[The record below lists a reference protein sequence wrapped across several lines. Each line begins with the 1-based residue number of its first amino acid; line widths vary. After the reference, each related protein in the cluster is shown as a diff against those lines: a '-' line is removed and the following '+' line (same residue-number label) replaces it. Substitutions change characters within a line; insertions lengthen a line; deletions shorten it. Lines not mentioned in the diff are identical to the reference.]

1 MIKLE
6 DIIGLPPAGR
16 LTSNDT
22 LKLNTMPILD
32 ITPCTPAMGTAINLY
47 TLQSARR
54 GGDDNFD
61 AKLENLGFSVNDP
74 IRLAFQAES
83 FPSDTFANEY
93 GETFL
98 NRMTDIASEGMSELM
113 QMTSTKTGTEAIDK
127 LAKTAEG
134 WGGIAGSIGSF
145 VGQKNAQMKQWLKEE
160 KSGGA
165 QLANKLIAGQR
176 IDFPQIWKNSAFNVS
191 YSVTIK
197 LYNPKPSDDD
207 AHEKFILGPLSL
219 ILLLAS
225 PMSDETGESYRWPYF
240 HRIECPGL
248 FKIQAGAITNVT
260 VTKGGDQGQ
269 VAWTQRVGQVDV
281 RLDFINVYSSIISG
295 GKEDLDR
302 PTIKS
307 YIQAMR
313 DKNDIDYIY
322 DLEEENVGLG
332 ATPGELFVNQE
343 TFTKTVAPNA
353 SDPYEADLERVLSED
368 RIKEED
374 IIDDANGK
382 VPTAPVSDLR
392 DRSMII
398 DEIAVDSGGSAS
410 TGDIAMKAA
419 EERYYGGIQTDVT
432 SSATREMTNSR
443 QQAESQNDYQQ
454 IFNNA
459 SKMIK
464 R

>member
-16 LTSNDT
+16 LTSNDI

-32 ITPCTPAMGTAINLY
+32 ITPCTPTMGTAINLY

-54 GGDDNFD
+54 AKDDNFD
-61 AKLENLGFSVNDP
+61 AKLADLGYSVNDP
-74 IRLAFQAES
+74 IRFAFQAES
-83 FPSDTFANEY
+83 FPSDTFSNEY

-98 NRMTDIASEGMSELM
+98 NRMTDVASEGMSELM
-113 QMTSTKTGTEAIDK
+113 QMTNTKTGTQAIDK
-127 LAKTAEG
+127 LTSTIKE
-134 WGGIAGSIGSF
+134 WGGIPGAIGSF
-145 VGQKNAQMKQWLKEE
+145 IGQKNKQMEEWAKAE

-165 QLANKLIAGQR
+165 QLVNKLIAGQR

-197 LYNPKPSDDD
+197 LYNPKPSDDE

-240 HRIECPGL
+240 HRIRCPGL
-248 FKIQAGAITNVT
+248 FNIQAGAITNVT

-307 YIQAMR
+307 YIAAMR
-313 DKNDIDYIY
+313 EKNDIMYIY
-322 DLEEENVGLG
+322 DLEEENIGVG
-332 ATPGELFVNQE
+332 ATPGELFANQE
-343 TFTKTVAPNA
+343 TFTKTVAPDA
-353 SDPYEADLERVLSED
+353 LDPYETDLERILEEKT
-368 RIKEED
+368 IIEED

-382 VPTAPVSDLR
+382 LPEPPPIQDLR
-392 DRSMII
+392 SREMG
-398 DEIAVDSGGSAS
+398 EIAVDSGGNAL
-410 TGDIAMKAA
+410 TGDIALKSA
-419 EERYYGGIQTDVT
+419 EERYYGGIQTNVT
-432 SSATREMTNSR
+432 QSAVRTMQETR
-443 QQAESQNDYQQ
+443 QQTQSQNAYQQ

-459 SKMIK
+459 AKMIK

>member
-16 LTSNDT
+16 FTSNDI
-22 LKLNTMPILD
+22 LKLNTMPVLD
-32 ITPCTPAMGTAINLY
+32 ITPCTPSMGTAINLY

-54 GGDDNFD
+54 GGNDNFD
-61 AKLENLGFSVNDP
+61 TKLENLGFTVNDP
-74 IRLAFQAES
+74 IRFAFQAEA

-98 NRMTDIASEGMSELM
+98 NKMTDVASEGMSELM
-113 QMTSTKTGTEAIDK
+113 QMTNTKTGFEAIEK
-127 LAKTAEG
+127 LSDTVAG
-134 WGGIAGSIGSF
+134 FGGIPGAIGSF
-145 VGQKNAQMKQWLKEE
+145 VGQKNKQVKEWAN
-160 KSGGA
+160 KGGA
-165 QLANKLIAGQR
+165 GGAAELASRLVAGQR

-191 YSVTIK
+191 YSITIK

-240 HRIECPGL
+240 HKIKCPGL
-248 FKIQAGAITNVT
+248 FNIQAGAITNVT

-269 VAWTQRVGQVDV
+269 IAWSQRVGQVDV

-295 GKEDLDR
+295 GKDELDR

-307 YIQAMR
+307 YIDAMR
-313 DKNDIDYIY
+313 EKNTVSNIY

-353 SDPYEADLERVLSED
+353 SDPYETDLERILEEKT
-368 RIKEED
+368 ILEED

-382 VPTAPVSDLR
+382 LPTQPPTQDLR
-392 DRSMII
+392 SREMG
-398 DEIAVDSGGSAS
+398 EIAVDSGGNAL
-410 TGDIAMKAA
+410 TGDVALKAA

-432 SSATREMTNSR
+432 QSATRTMQETR
-443 QQAESQNDYQQ
+443 QQTESQNAYQQ